1 MLKIPGKQDEGQSPE
16 NTGPQK
22 CTMRIP
28 LTYVQV
34 ISEKIALFFQSG
46 YQHLSN
52 TCQHHQLTTNTYLR
66 LNYQRKEVCCD
77 LQVST

>member
-34 ISEKIALFFQSG
+34 ISEKISLFFQS
-46 YQHLSN
+46 
-52 TCQHHQLTTNTYLR
+52 
-66 LNYQRKEVCCD
+66 
-77 LQVST
+77 VSTPIEYLSTPSTHN